1 MVYARFKSLYMV
13 SPMSLGGTPEAPDH
27 VPRWLAGAYGG
38 LAISIAQFI
47 GQSSGPKLADFL
59 THGEWRNSVNLI
71 LTTIFGV
78 AVLMALGSLV
88 AFFED
93 EKLRRKL
100 FLMGVAAPAL
110 FAAAAPSV
118 FTLIDRHVAS
128 LSPISIAY
136 ASDKSPECSPRT
148 EFSIFDGLKLFFGAA
163 SEPRY
168 RVIVGSY
175 KNEQDAKKLADKITA
190 EDPSFHAFVGRKAPC
205 NDFYAVVV
213 SQYLELT
220 EAKRVLARVSKLKT
234 VDDAY
239 LSPYEDR

>member
-1 MVYARFKSLYMV
+1 
-13 SPMSLGGTPEAPDH
+13 MSVGGTPEAPDH

-47 GQSSGPKLADFL
+47 GQNSGPKLADFL

-78 AVLMALGSLV
+78 LVLMALGSLV

-118 FTLIDRHVAS
+118 FTLIERKVAN

-136 ASDKSPECSPRT
+136 AADKSPDCSARSD
-148 EFSIFDGLKLFFGAA
+148 FSMFDGLKLFFGAS
-163 SEPRY
+163 SEPRF

-175 KNEQDAKKLADKITA
+175 KNEQEAKKLADKISA
-190 EDPSFHAFVGRKAPC
+190 EDPSLNAFVGRKAPC
-205 NDFYAVVV
+205 NEYFAVVV
-213 SQYLELT
+213 SRYLELT
-220 EAKRVLARVSKLKT
+220 EAKRVLARVSKLKS
-234 VDDAY
+234 VEDVY